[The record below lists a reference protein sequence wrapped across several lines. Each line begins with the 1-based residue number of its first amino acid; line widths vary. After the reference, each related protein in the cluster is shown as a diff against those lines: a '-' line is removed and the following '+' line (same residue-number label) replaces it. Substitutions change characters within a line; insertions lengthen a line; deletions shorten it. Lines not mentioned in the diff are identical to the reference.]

1 MESSSPKN
9 RLAGVWLP
17 VLFAIT
23 LVFGLYVG
31 QNLRGDTELVRVV
44 SENETSAGIDRIQQL
59 LRYVDT
65 KYVDE
70 VDGNRLT
77 EAAIENILDELDP
90 HSNYISPEEMGALL
104 ESMQGNF
111 NGIGIEFMIVE
122 DTISVVAPLV
132 GGPSETVGIQS
143 GDKIIYVE
151 DSLVA
156 GPTAQGLN
164 PASLLR
170 GEKGTQVNVRVKRYG
185 QPELIPFTITRDEIP
200 VHSVDAAY
208 LLNDQTGY
216 IKINRFSDDTG
227 NEFKNA
233 LEELVERGGARDLV
247 IDLRQNPGG
256 YLREAVKVLNLIFEQ
271 RGLLLVYTE
280 GRNSNREDHKS
291 NGAAPYRLGDI
302 VVLVDESSASAS
314 EIVAGALQD
323 HDRGIIVGRRSFGK
337 GLVQEQY
344 ELEGGAGLRLTIARY
359 YTPSGR
365 SIQRPYVQG
374 EEDSYDGDRQAR
386 FERGELTGDADV
398 QVDSSQVYTTDG
410 GYEVFGGGGIV
421 PDHFVPLDTSYN
433 NYDYLV
439 VRQQVP
445 TYTFTFLDEARSGLL
460 ARYPSIEEFVDNYQ
474 APRSVLEALTEKARQ
489 GQTDQTYTINQPSG
503 KFATEILT
511 YFKARLSRQL
521 YDEADGL
528 YRVLNQTDP
537 MIEAALEL
545 LSKPDP
551 LAAARQ

>member
-1 MESSSPKN
+1 M
-9 RLAGVWLP
+9 
-17 VLFAIT
+17 
-23 LVFGLYVG
+23 
-31 QNLRGDTELVRVV
+31 RGDTELVRVV

-365 SIQRPYVQG
+365 SIQRPY
-374 EEDSYDGDRQAR
+374 
-386 FERGELTGDADV
+386 DA
-398 QVDSSQVYTTDG
+398 S
-410 GYEVFGGGGIV
+410 IV
-421 PDHFVPLDTSYN
+421 
-433 NYDYLV
+433 
-439 VRQQVP
+439 
-445 TYTFTFLDEARSGLL
+445 
-460 ARYPSIEEFVDNYQ
+460 
-474 APRSVLEALTEKARQ
+474 
-489 GQTDQTYTINQPSG
+489 
-503 KFATEILT
+503 IL
-511 YFKARLSRQL
+511 
-521 YDEADGL
+521 
-528 YRVLNQTDP
+528 
-537 MIEAALEL
+537 
-545 LSKPDP
+545 
-551 LAAARQ
+551 